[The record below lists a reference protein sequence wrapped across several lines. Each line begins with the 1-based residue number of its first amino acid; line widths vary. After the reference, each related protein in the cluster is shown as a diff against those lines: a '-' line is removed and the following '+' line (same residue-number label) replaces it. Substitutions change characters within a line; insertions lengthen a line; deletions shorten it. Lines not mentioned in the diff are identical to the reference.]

1 MESHNTLKRKFEAN
15 MRERDT
21 DFNRIRELEDTL
33 DTRQSEF
40 ESLQAKMEDGEAEIV
55 ALHSQ
60 LARKD
65 ADGNRRT
72 AELERQLKDQLKDKT
87 SEVERLRSRVREIAK
102 QNADQDLKV
111 VSLTKELETRTM
123 DLHQLDIALEAKQQE
138 LNMVRVLLLYSRC
151 IIDWRICCV

>member
-1 MESHNTLKRKFEAN
+1 MESHNTLMRKFEVN

-21 DFNRIRELEDTL
+21 DFNRIKDLEDTL

-40 ESLQAKMEDGEAEIV
+40 KSLQAKVDDGKAEIV
-55 ALHSQ
+55 ALRSQ

-72 AELERQLKDQLKDKT
+72 AELEQQMEDKT

-111 VSLTKELETRTM
+111 VSLKKELETRTE
-123 DLHQLDIALEAKQQE
+123 DLNQLDIALEAKQQE
-138 LNMVRVLLLYSRC
+138 LNMVGALLLSSRYV
-151 IIDWRICCV
+151 IDWRICA

>member
-15 MRERDT
+15 MRERDM

-40 ESLQAKMEDGEAEIV
+40 ESLQAKIDDGEEEIV
-55 ALHSQ
+55 ALRNQ
-60 LARKD
+60 LAQQD
-65 ADGNRRT
+65 ADENRRT
-72 AELERQLKDQLKDKT
+72 TELERQVKDKT

-111 VSLTKELETRTM
+111 LSLTKELETRTV
-123 DLHQLDIALEAKQQE
+123 DLNQLDIALEAKQQE
-138 LNMVRVLLLYSRC
+138 LNMVRALLPSSLFTMHY
-151 IIDWRICCV
+151 

>member
-33 DTRQSEF
+33 DTRQLEF

-72 AELERQLKDQLKDKT
+72 AELERQLKDKT

-138 LNMVRVLLLYSRC
+138 LNMVRVFLLYSRC
-151 IIDWRICCV
+151 IIDWRICSV